1 MVVPAPL
8 LRLGIGVRV
17 AMLGIMPGPGGVLTS
32 APLGA
37 SSAEEKRR
45 ERTDRRSEAA
55 PGRRGAA
62 SRVTKRRVLTLAG
75 DIAAV
80 IVLIAAIVFAVN
92 HERPIFAGQP
102 SVVQSLA
109 ERLPATKPILAPLA
123 APADTGRLAALLKS
137 PQFAT
142 DSAAFAADLVR
153 TGRMSQE
160 RADSIAYYAVREA
173 YQDGIPPA
181 VIFGVMLTENA
192 LFVSNALSNVGAVG
206 LMQVYPK
213 IWLKEL
219 GDKFGTDLASDSTN
233 LKYGV
238 YILSEYIKKKSG
250 EQMATPSEVQ
260 KGLLKYNGCVKG
272 TNTPNC
278 RTYPT
283 KVKNYVERQAE
294 ALCGDKTFYQCIGK
308 PFMDGLLGRRVA
320 STAQ

>member
-1 MVVPAPL
+1 MVASAPVL
-8 LRLGIGVRV
+8 LLGTGVRV
-17 AMLGIMPGPGGVLTS
+17 AMFGIMPGSGDVLTN
-32 APLGA
+32 APLGP

-45 ERTDRRSEAA
+45 ERQDRRSEGT

-62 SRVTKRRVLTLAG
+62 SHITKRRVVALVG
-75 DIAAV
+75 DMVAL

-109 ERLPATKPILAPLA
+109 DRVPATKPILAPLA
-123 APADTGRLAALLKS
+123 APADTGRLATLLKS
-137 PQFAT
+137 PQFAI

-213 IWLKEL
+213 IWLKSL
-219 GDKFGTDLASDSTN
+219 GEKFGTDLASDSTN

-278 RTYPT
+278 KTYPS

-294 ALCGDKTFYQCIGK
+294 SLCGDKTFYQCIAK
-308 PFMDGLLGRRVA
+308 PFMDGLLGRSVA
-320 STAQ
+320 TTAQ